1 MAPGLGI
8 VLGIG
13 LYVGPIG
20 MVKRKWDRINQWSS
34 DNSMIHVL
42 VKPV

>member
-20 MVKRKWDRINQWSS
+20 MVCPEIMVT
-34 DNSMIHVL
+34 SML
-42 VKPV
+42 VTDVGDQMCWWQV